1 MDNSTAFLGIDDS
14 KKTLVYALLPEGED
28 IPCVRSSIPNRTEA
42 IRNLS
47 KRLTANYSHVKAC
60 YEAGFNGYHLQ
71 RQFNHWGVDC
81 QVVAPSL
88 TPKQPGGRVKTDRR
102 DALQLAKLFRAGQ
115 LQPIRIPTVEEEG
128 VRDLTRLRE
137 DQIQIRASIR
147 HRILKLAGK
156 YGFFHEGCHWTK
168 THVTWLKALHLPTSF
183 TQSALELLL
192 VQLDQQEFY
201 LSGLEK
207 QIAEISR
214 TPGYAQMVG
223 RLRCFK
229 GVDTTAAMI
238 LLSEIH
244 DFSRFPHP
252 RKLMGFLGFAVT
264 EYSSGPRRR
273 LTHLTKT
280 GNTHL
285 RRLLVEIAHCYT
297 RRATA
302 GPALQQR
309 RQGADPRWVQIALK
323 AQVRLHKRY
332 LHLIFKGKT
341 RNESVAAMAR
351 EFCAFLWEMCT
362 LPESSLE
369 VATA

>member
-1 MDNSTAFLGIDDS
+1 MDNSTVFLGIDDS
-14 KKTLVYALLPEGED
+14 KKTLVYALLLEGQD
-28 IPCVRSSIPNRTEA
+28 IPLERATIPNRTEA
-42 IRNLS
+42 IRKLANH
-47 KRLTANYSHVKAC
+47 LTAKYSHVKAC

-71 RQFNHWGVDC
+71 RQFKHWGIDC

-88 TPKQPGGRVKTDRR
+88 TPKRAGERVKTDRR
-102 DALQLAKLFRAGQ
+102 DALQLAELFRSGQ
-115 LQPIRIPTVEEEG
+115 LHPIRIPTVEEEG

-137 DQIQIRASIR
+137 DQIQIRTSIR
-147 HRILKLAGK
+147 HRILKLTGK

-168 THVTWLKALHLPTSF
+168 THMTWLKALKMPSSF
-183 TQSALELLL
+183 AQSALELLL

-201 LSGLEK
+201 LSDIEK
-207 QIAEISR
+207 QIFEISR
-214 TPGYAQMVG
+214 TPFYASMVD

-229 GVDTTAAMI
+229 GVDTIAAMI

-244 DFSRFPHP
+244 DFSRFRHP
-252 RKLMGFLGFAVT
+252 RELMGFLGFAVT

-280 GNTHL
+280 GNNHL

-309 RQGADPRWVQIALK
+309 RRDADPRWVQIAIK

-332 LHLIFKGKT
+332 LHLIFKGKA
-341 RNESVAAMAR
+341 RNEAIAAMAR
-351 EFCAFLWEMCT
+351 EFCAFLWEMCV
-362 LPESSLE
+362 LPEPQME
-369 VATA
+369 VAAA